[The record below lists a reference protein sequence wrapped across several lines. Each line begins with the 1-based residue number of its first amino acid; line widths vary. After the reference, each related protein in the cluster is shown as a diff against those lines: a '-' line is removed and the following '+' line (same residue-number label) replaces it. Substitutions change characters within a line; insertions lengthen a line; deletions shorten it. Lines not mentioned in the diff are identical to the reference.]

1 MSFQSCVLFVKYL
14 SVVFEV
20 FENLEVSPRETD
32 LGPDVM
38 ADEVIYPEDL
48 EYFDSEA
55 ESDVELADTSS
66 IKSQDKPKLR

>member
-1 MSFQSCVLFVKYL
+1 M
-14 SVVFEV
+14 
-20 FENLEVSPRETD
+20 SPRETD

>member
-1 MSFQSCVLFVKYL
+1 M
-14 SVVFEV
+14 

-66 IKSQDKPKLR
+66 IKSQDKPKLRWMVLPSPDYDTISHHVM

>member
-1 MSFQSCVLFVKYL
+1 M
-14 SVVFEV
+14 

-66 IKSQDKPKLR
+66 IKSQDKPKLLYRTTSCKPHIILRYHTSS